1 MLCNHAQETK
11 KVAEFAVDKYPHA
24 VAKLAAATY
33 GRDLEKVGGVKMR
46 MGGSAVHWLI
56 DKGGGGGG
64 GGTFFVVAGKQA
76 GGGGGYFLKMFTTI
90 YHIQK
95 Q

>member
-56 DKGGGGGG
+56 DSGGGG
-64 GGTFFVVAGKQA
+64 GGTFFVVAGK
-76 GGGGGYFLKMFTTI
+76 GGGYFLKMFTTV